1 MKAILALLLSAF
13 ALNAPAADDPLQAEL
28 WKTRP
33 LILLADDAND
43 PLLVRVR
50 EALAQPAN
58 REAFVE
64 RDMVL
69 YTVVGK
75 QAQRNDQPLDAIAS
89 KRLLLALDAGNQRP
103 QVILVGKDGGKKIQ
117 QGADADL
124 QKIFATID
132 RMPMRQGE

>member
-1 MKAILALLLSAF
+1 MKAILILLLATLAF
-13 ALNAPAADDPLQAEL
+13 TAHATDNPLQAEL

-33 LILLADDAND
+33 LILLADDADD

-58 REAFVE
+58 REAFAE

-69 YTVVGK
+69 YTVVGR
-75 QAQRNDQPLDAIAS
+75 AGQRNDQPLDPIATR
-89 KRLLLALDAGNQRP
+89 RLLLALDAGNRRP
-103 QVILVGKDGGKKIQ
+103 QLILLGKDGGKKIQ

-124 QKIFATID
+124 RVIFAAID